1 MDKYNL
7 EKIVKNLVDEAI
19 VKEIMSLQLAVKL
32 IEAVE
37 QKALEMGSESKTLK
51 QKIEKKKYIAE

>member
-7 EKIVKNLVDEAI
+7 EKIVRNLVGDAI
-19 VKEIMSLQLAVKL
+19 VKQVMSLELAVKL

-37 QKALEMGSESKTLK
+37 DRKSVV
-51 QKIEKKKYIAE
+51 

>member
-37 QKALEMGSESKTLK
+37 QKAQEMGMRVV
-51 QKIEKKKYIAE
+51 IAV